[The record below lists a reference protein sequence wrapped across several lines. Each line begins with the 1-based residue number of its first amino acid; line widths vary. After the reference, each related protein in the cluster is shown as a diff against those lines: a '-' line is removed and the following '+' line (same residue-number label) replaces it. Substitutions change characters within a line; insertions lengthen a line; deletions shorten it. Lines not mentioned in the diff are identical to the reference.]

1 MNHDLLK
8 NHDRRSRF
16 HSSLDRRSAG
26 QSVMVSRNLDRGAR
40 AGLFLQD
47 LFIAI
52 ILFSVMVGCLVP
64 MFSFVARSR
73 RLAYQEQLAC
83 QIAANCLDD
92 IIAASAADRDALYR
106 LLEKGRHLEE
116 LPAQFL
122 QPEAGLSDSFRE
134 RLLASLLA
142 GERLPVAKLQLTR
155 SPAQIQ
161 WQHDA
166 QAAPFNPGSLEEWEV
181 AIDWQ
186 ITQGAETAHERHAP
200 LRLSGWIPATSAEL
214 KSQPPATQEPATQ
227 EPAVQQ
233 PAADSQESVEE
244 GVQ

>member
-1 MNHDLLK
+1 MNYPLLK
-8 NHDRRSRF
+8 NRDRRSRR
-16 HSSLDRRSAG
+16 HDSLNRRSAV
-26 QSVMVSRNLDRGAR
+26 QSVMVSQDFDRGAR

-47 LFIAI
+47 LFIAL
-52 ILFSVMVGCLVP
+52 ILLSVMVGCLVP

-83 QIAANCLDD
+83 QVAANCLDD
-92 IIAASAADRDALYR
+92 VIAASAADRDALYR
-106 LLEKGRHLEE
+106 LLERGCYLEE

-122 QPEAGLSDSFRE
+122 EPDVGLSDSIRE

-155 SPAQIQ
+155 SPGQIHLH
-161 WQHDA
+161 HDS
-166 QAAPFNPGSLEEWEV
+166 QAAGQVAPFYPALLEEWEV

-186 ITQGAETAHERHAP
+186 IMQGAKNSHERHAP
-200 LRLSGWIPATSAEL
+200 LRLSGWTPATWAEM
-214 KSQPPATQEPATQ
+214 KS
-227 EPAVQQ
+227 QQ
-233 PAADSQESVEE
+233 PATRQPAAAGKESVEE

>member
-1 MNHDLLK
+1 MNHDLLH

-83 QIAANCLDD
+83 QMAANCLDD
-92 IIAASAADRDALYR
+92 IFAASVKDRDAVYEVLD
-106 LLEKGRHLEE
+106 KGCYLEE

-122 QPEAGLSDSFRE
+122 EPEAGLSESFRE

-155 SPAQIQ
+155 SPGQIQ

-166 QAAPFNPGSLEEWEV
+166 QVAPFDAGPLEQWEV

-186 ITQGAETAHERHAP
+186 ITQGAKTSHERHAP

-214 KSQPPATQEPATQ
+214 KSQQ
-227 EPAVQQ
+227 PAVQQ
-233 PAADSQESVEE
+233 PAAKSQESVEE